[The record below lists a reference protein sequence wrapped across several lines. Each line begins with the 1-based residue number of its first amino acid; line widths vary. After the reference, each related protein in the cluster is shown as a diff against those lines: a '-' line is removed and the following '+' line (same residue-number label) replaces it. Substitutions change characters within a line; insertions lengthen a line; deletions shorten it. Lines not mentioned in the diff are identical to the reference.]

1 MIIEMET
8 IIDRTHT
15 KFSV

>member
-1 MIIEMET
+1 MTIEMET